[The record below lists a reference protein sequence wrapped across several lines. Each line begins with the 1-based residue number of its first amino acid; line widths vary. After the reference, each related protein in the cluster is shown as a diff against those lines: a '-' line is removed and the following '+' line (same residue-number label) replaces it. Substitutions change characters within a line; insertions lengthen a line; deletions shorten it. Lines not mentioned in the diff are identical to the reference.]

1 MSREGRSA
9 KRRREGR
16 RVFFLLLPIMVFAI
30 AFVYFP
36 FIRTIINA
44 FSRVNSKGII
54 KGFAGLENFIY
65 TYSRKDFLPALK
77 HTLII
82 AIFNVPITLVITLTL
97 AILSQKRRRLS
108 AVYETMFTLPMSVS
122 MSAACMIFK
131 SMFSPSVGF
140 INYFFSLKLGWF
152 ESTETALAA
161 CIILTVW
168 MGIGFDYLLLLS
180 ALRGIPK
187 SVMEATEVDGISLWR
202 KIFLVEIP
210 LISPTIFYIFCTN
223 LVLCMMTSAPM
234 IILMGVSPESSA
246 TNTLMSMMYQSGFSS
261 SDYGLAAVLS
271 LTAFILTLLFT
282 ILSFVAEKRRVHYE
296 A

>member
-97 AILSQKRRRLS
+97 ALLSQKRRRLS

-234 IILMGVSPESSA
+234 IIIMGVSPESSA

-261 SDYGLAAVLS
+261 SDHGLAAVLS

>member
-16 RVFFLLLPIMVFAI
+16 RVFFLLLPIMFFAI
-30 AFVYFP
+30 AFVYLP

-97 AILSQKRRRLS
+97 ALLSQKRRRLS

-131 SMFSPSVGF
+131 SMFSP
-140 INYFFSLKLGWF
+140 
-152 ESTETALAA
+152 
-161 CIILTVW
+161 
-168 MGIGFDYLLLLS
+168 
-180 ALRGIPK
+180 
-187 SVMEATEVDGISLWR
+187 
-202 KIFLVEIP
+202 
-210 LISPTIFYIFCTN
+210 
-223 LVLCMMTSAPM
+223 
-234 IILMGVSPESSA
+234 
-246 TNTLMSMMYQSGFSS
+246 
-261 SDYGLAAVLS
+261 
-271 LTAFILTLLFT
+271 
-282 ILSFVAEKRRVHYE
+282 
-296 A
+296 

>member
-30 AFVYFP
+30 AFIYFP

-97 AILSQKRRRLS
+97 ALLSQKRRRLS

-234 IILMGVSPESSA
+234 IIIMGVSPESSA

>member
-97 AILSQKRRRLS
+97 ALLSQKRRRLS

-223 LVLCMMTSAPM
+223 LVLCMMTSAP
-234 IILMGVSPESSA
+234 IIIIMGVSPESSA

>member
-1 MSREGRSA
+1 
-9 KRRREGR
+9 
-16 RVFFLLLPIMVFAI
+16 MVFAI
-30 AFVYFP
+30 AFIYFP

-97 AILSQKRRRLS
+97 ALLSQKRRRLS

-140 INYFFSLKLGWF
+140 INYFFGLKLGWY
-152 ESTETALAA
+152 ESVDTALAS

-168 MGIGFDYLLLLS
+168 MGIGFDFLLMLS
-180 ALRGIPK
+180 ALRGIPEN
-187 SVMEATEVDGISLWR
+187 VMEATRVDGISTFR
-202 KIFLVEIP
+202 RIFRVQIP
-210 LISPTIFYIFCTN
+210 LISPTIFYVFCTN
-223 LVLCMMTSAPM
+223 LVLAMMTSAPM
-234 IILMGVSPESSA
+234 IIIMGISSASSA

-271 LTAFILTLLFT
+271 LTAFVLTLGFT
-282 ILSFVAEKRRVHYE
+282 ILSFVFERKKVHYQ
-296 A
+296 